1 MTEIIQ
7 FAVLGLGAG
16 AAYTLLGQGLVLIY
30 RGSGVVNF
38 SQGALAMV
46 GAFVFFQLHQVAGWS
61 FTPALLAAILAA
73 VAIGGVVYSAVMR
86 PLQSASGATR
96 AIATLGLLILL
107 QGIATLIWGI
117 EPRGVNSELPIH
129 TIKVGSVV
137 LGEDKLLLFAIAAVL
152 TLLLWAASKFTRT
165 GLALRANAENRRAA
179 SALGYSPHSLG
190 LLTWTL
196 GAALAALAGVL
207 LAPIT
212 GATVDQMPLL
222 VIPVLAAVL
231 IGRLQSFPLTL
242 LAALAIGI
250 GQSEIARYW
259 SLTGAAQTLPFAII
273 ILYLIVRGE
282 TGVSRSA
289 IAQRL
294 PHVGSGRV
302 RLAVV
307 APLLAAMVVLIA
319 LITSANLLSALT
331 VSFGWAIIIL
341 SCVLL
346 VGYAGQLSLAQ
357 VAISGVAALLAAHMI
372 VDWGFP
378 FWVAA
383 IAAVVVCVPVGMVFA
398 LPAARTQGIN
408 LAIVTLGLAVTLSEL
423 VFNNGSLTGG
433 YDGMAVGAPS
443 IFGFDID
450 TLLHAARYAYFAL
463 ALLVICGLVVAS
475 IRRGTVGTRLM
486 AVRTNERAAS
496 ALGVNVIGA
505 KVFAFGLAAGI
516 AAVGGIVI
524 AFANETLTF
533 ANVYAPLESIKAVA
547 FGIVGGVGYV
557 AGAPAGATLPSGSFG
572 SWLLLELFPHANP
585 EWLTII
591 AGASLLLLLV
601 LQPDGIVKANIDMA
615 GKLTR
620 KWRRDRAP
628 RPPARL
634 PLAQQPRISPAEL
647 AVRDL
652 TVRFGSRVAAV
663 KNVSLEVRPGE
674 VVGLIGPNGA
684 GKTTIIDAITG
695 FVHAAGGQITLGGRD
710 LGSMRAYRRARFGVS
725 RSFQSL
731 ELFESSTIRENL
743 QVACDSGGIGPYLTD
758 LVRPRSAPLSPE
770 AVEAL
775 REFELHDSLDLT
787 VSDLSYGR
795 RRLVAIARAVAAA
808 PSVLLLDE
816 PAAGLSESESREL
829 GAMVRRLADNWGLG
843 VLVVEHTMEFVMTVC
858 DRVVVLSFGEKIADG
873 TPAQVR
879 ADPRVLAAYLGTKS
893 WKERE
898 QSGEPSQVQGAASAA
913 GDASAAGRGGEVV

>member
-1 MTEIIQ
+1 MTEVIQ
-7 FAVLGLGAG
+7 FALLGLGAG

-46 GAFVFFQLHQVAGWS
+46 GAFVYFQLRQVEGWS
-61 FTPALLAAILAA
+61 FAPSFIAAIAITVA
-73 VAIGGVVYSAVMR
+73 VGGVVYALVMR
-86 PLQSASGATR
+86 PLQNASSATK

-117 EPRGVNSELPIH
+117 EPRGVNAELPTQTLHI
-129 TIKVGSVV
+129 GSVV
-137 LGEDKLLLFAIAAVL
+137 VGEEKLILFGIAVFL
-152 TLLLWAASKFTRT
+152 TLILWAASKFTRT

-179 SALGYSPHSLG
+179 AALGWSPHGLG
-190 LLTWTL
+190 LLTWML
-196 GAALAALAGVL
+196 GAALAAIAGIL
-207 LAPIT
+207 LSPIT

-242 LAALAIGI
+242 LAAVVIGI
-250 GQSEIARYW
+250 GQSEIAAYW

-282 TGVSRSA
+282 TRVSRSA

-294 PHVGSGRV
+294 PHIGTGRV
-302 RLAVV
+302 RLRYLV
-307 APLLAAMVVLIA
+307 PLVGAMVAVIA
-319 LITSANLLSALT
+319 LITSSNLIAALIVT
-331 VSFGWAIIIL
+331 FGWAIIVL
-341 SCVLL
+341 SVVLL

-357 VAISGVAALLAAHMI
+357 VAISGVAALLAAHM
-372 VDWGFP
+372 VVNLGLP
-378 FWVAA
+378 FWAAA
-383 IAAVVVCVPVGMVFA
+383 ILAIIVCVPVGMVFA
-398 LPAARTQGIN
+398 LPAARTHGIN

-423 VFNNGSLTGG
+423 VFNNGSLTGS
-433 YDGMAVGAPS
+433 YNGMNVGAPHL
-443 IFGFDID
+443 FGLDID
-450 TLLHAARYAYFAL
+450 TILHSARYAYFAL
-463 ALLVICGLVVAS
+463 ALLVICGLVVAA
-475 IRRGTVGTRLM
+475 IRRGTVGSRLM

-524 AFANETLTF
+524 AFANDTITF
-533 ANVYAPLESIKAVA
+533 ANVYAPLESIRAVA

-557 AGAPAGATLPSGSFG
+557 AGAPPGATLSAGSFG
-572 SWLLLELFPHANP
+572 SWLLLQIFPNANP
-585 EWLTII
+585 EWLTVV
-591 AGASLLLLLV
+591 AGGSLLLLVV
-601 LQPDGIVKANIDMA
+601 LQPDGLVKANIDMFRA
-615 GKLTR
+615 LTR
-620 KWRRDRAP
+620 RWLP
-628 RPPARL
+628 ERPPAPAAPL
-634 PLAQQPRISPAEL
+634 PVVDQPAASPAEL
-647 AVRDL
+647 SVENL
-652 TVRFGSRVAAV
+652 TVRFGARVAAV
-663 KNVSLEVRPGE
+663 KDVSLRVGPGE

-695 FVHAAGGQITLGGRD
+695 FVSSSGKISLGERDIGR
-710 LGSMRAYRRARFGVS
+710 MRSYRRARCGVS

-731 ELFESSTIRENL
+731 ELFESSTLRENL
-743 QVACDSGGIGPYLTD
+743 QVACDDGNLLAYLRD
-758 LVRPRSAPLSPE
+758 LVWPRSAPLSPE

-775 REFELHDSLDLT
+775 REFELEDSLDRP
-787 VSDLSYGR
+787 VGDLPYGR

-816 PAAGLSESESREL
+816 PAAGLSEGETREL

-858 DRVVVLSFGEKIADG
+858 DRVVVLSAGEKIADG
-873 TPAQVR
+873 TPGEVQ
-879 ADPRVLAAYLGTKS
+879 ADPAVIAAYLGTKALAD
-893 WKERE
+893 R
-898 QSGEPSQVQGAASAA
+898 SGSAA
-913 GDASAAGRGGEVV
+913 AGVRTGPVAGLRAAPDLAGGAEP